1 MNRTQ
6 SSSAMKITS
15 PDSTKRSVFGGST
28 PSPETAQLNAN
39 SADIWSL
46 VVTGCLSAAMIVSLT
61 CRPPVTHTLSWR
73 VIFLRSVTLVALAGA
88 ACAAGMS
95 VPWLFL
101 KAKPSF
107 RLAFLSKRVA
117 IACIFFPSVTLLY
130 RQQSPVMFVV
140 LAFATVAASLSLHQ
154 LFLTGTE
161 GEESQRPIWK
171 PSDLQTL
178 YGLPIANFRPIRA
191 LIIATSLQAAFVLAA
206 FEFPLSAAVLLAGC
220 LFLLAWRWSA
230 QAATTTN
237 FSNRKQSILL
247 CVCAVLFTVLAL
259 VPWVARKSDGS
270 NRKTL
275 AHKPALITN
284 ESKESDVPGSD
295 YVGIILWPP
304 PIKKTEIVPP
314 KPHSPSFSIGR
325 TSKPIV
331 IPFDGQYWYLKAPS
345 ERPGPRAHI
354 AHGRATY
361 VNVHSTDSAPLLMKA
376 YQNLGTSIDL
386 ACCSEIDVAI
396 SNADVRPGTIA
407 LSISLTDS
415 ASVGMPSLDL
425 APRTIVSSTVAHIPL
440 NRPPEDEVLRFPIS
454 HSASI
459 HRFNE
464 ITIVFQQA
472 KERSRGA
479 PKVAIQSF
487 TLIPR

>member
-6 SSSAMKITS
+6 SLSTKKATS
-15 PDSTKRSVFGGST
+15 PHSTSRTLSAGSA
-28 PSPETAQLNAN
+28 PGPEATQLNAN

-73 VIFLRSVTLVALAGA
+73 VIFLRSVTLVALAA
-88 ACAAGMS
+88 AAGAAGMS

-107 RLAFLSKRVA
+107 RLAFLSKSVA

-130 RQQSPVMFVV
+130 RQQSPGMFVV
-140 LAFATVAASLSLHQ
+140 LAFATVASSLSLRR
-154 LFLTGTE
+154 LFPTGTE
-161 GEESQRPIWK
+161 GEESQRPTWHTN
-171 PSDLQTL
+171 DLQTL
-178 YGLPIANFRPIRA
+178 YGLPIPTFRPIGA
-191 LIIATSLQAAFVLAA
+191 FLIAACLQAAIVLAA
-206 FEFPLSAAVLLAGC
+206 IEFPLSSAVLLSGC
-220 LFLLAWRWSA
+220 LFLLAWRWSE
-230 QAATTTN
+230 QVATSRN
-237 FSNRKQSILL
+237 VPGRKQSFLL
-247 CVCAVLFTVLAL
+247 CACAVLFTVLAL
-259 VPWVARKSDGS
+259 VPWAARKSDGS
-270 NRKTL
+270 RKTL

-325 TSKPIV
+325 TSKPVV
-331 IPFDGQYWYLKAPS
+331 IPFDGQYWYFKAPS

-396 SNADVRPGTIA
+396 SNADVRPGDIA
-407 LSISLTDS
+407 LTIHLTDS
-415 ASVGMPSLDL
+415 ASVGKPSQDL
-425 APRTIVSSTVAHIPL
+425 TPRTIVSSTVAHIPL
-440 NRPPEDEVLRFPIS
+440 NRAPVDEVLRFPLS

>member
-6 SSSAMKITS
+6 SPSAMRAN
-15 PDSTKRSVFGGST
+15 PLHSTRRILFGGST
-28 PSPETAQLNAN
+28 PAPEATQLNAN
-39 SADIWSL
+39 SGDIWSL
-46 VVTGCLSAAMIVSLT
+46 VVTGCLSAAMVISLT
-61 CRPPVTHTLSWR
+61 CRLPVAHALSWR
-73 VIFLRSVTLVALAGA
+73 VIFFRSVTLVALAAAAGA
-88 ACAAGMS
+88 AGIS

-107 RLAFLSKRVA
+107 RLAFLSQRVA

-130 RQQSPVMFVV
+130 RQQSPGMFVV
-140 LAFATVAASLSLHQ
+140 LAFATVAASLSLRR

-161 GEESQRPIWK
+161 GEESQRPIWHTG
-171 PSDLQTL
+171 DLQTL

-191 LIIATSLQAAFVLAA
+191 LMIATCLQASLILAA
-206 FEFPLSAAVLLAGC
+206 LEFPLSAAVLLSTC
-220 LFLLAWRWSA
+220 LFLLAWRWSE
-230 QAATTTN
+230 QAATTRN
-237 FSNRKQSILL
+237 FPGRKQSVLL
-247 CVCAVLFTVLAL
+247 CACAILFTVLAL
-259 VPWVARKSDGS
+259 IPWVGRKSDSS
-270 NRKTL
+270 NRNAR
-275 AHKPALITN
+275 AHRPALITHEAN
-284 ESKESDVPGSD
+284 ETDVPGSD

-325 TSKPIV
+325 TSKPVV
-331 IPFDGQYWYLKAPS
+331 IPFDGQYWYFKAPS

-407 LSISLTDS
+407 LTIHLTDS
-415 ASVGMPSLDL
+415 ASIGKPSEDL
-425 APRTIVSSTVAHIPL
+425 APRTIVSSTVANIPL
-440 NRPPEDEVLRFPIS
+440 NRAPVDEVLRFPIS

-459 HRFNE
+459 QRFNE